1 MCEKLI
7 NYLPN
12 LAKPSQNLEHMIR
25 IGIVDDHQ
33 IVINGLSKILNGNP
47 STEVVFSS
55 THGSDLLKTDVLEK
69 IDVLLMDIEM
79 PEMDGVD
86 LAKSVLSKDQDLK
99 ILMLSMYKD
108 KSLAEKLKDIG
119 VRGYLSKN
127 TDDAI
132 LIEVIQEIQK
142 GNSYFK
148 ILRTRENV
156 LEDDNKTVFYKEKIK
171 ELSERE
177 LEILRHIVEGMS
189 NKDIGD
195 KLHISHRTVDTHRT
209 NIMRKLDASNV
220 ASLVRIALKT
230 GVIH

>member
-1 MCEKLI
+1 
-7 NYLPN
+7 
-12 LAKPSQNLEHMIR
+12 
-25 IGIVDDHQ
+25 
-33 IVINGLSKILNGNP
+33 
-47 STEVVFSS
+47 
-55 THGSDLLKTDVLEK
+55 
-69 IDVLLMDIEM
+69 
-79 PEMDGVD
+79 
-86 LAKSVLSKDQDLK
+86 
-99 ILMLSMYKD
+99 MYKD